1 MNEDMLKIVAARA
14 IGLIAVLI
22 IFFMDHQL
30 FMPFGLFLAFGLF
43 IVSAY
48 IYSDFMDPRPMN
60 KKQTYWSIVL
70 AMVGSGIVTEL
81 ARATNINLT
90 TNQRIAI
97 FSVLVFIVVVYT
109 SIDAKKKIEKLE
121 QKRLTNKSL

>member
-1 MNEDMLKIVAARA
+1 MKNDMVRIVSARA

-22 IFFMDHQL
+22 VFFMDHQL

-43 IVSAY
+43 IISAY
-48 IYSDFMDPRPMN
+48 IYRDFMDSRPMN
-60 KKQTYWSIVL
+60 EKQTYWSIVL
-70 AMVGSGIVTEL
+70 AMVGSGIVTQL

-90 TNQRIAI
+90 TNQRIAV
-97 FSVLVFIVVVYT
+97 FSILVLIVVVYT
-109 SIDAKKKIEKLE
+109 MIDAKRKIEKLE